1 MPPPRRPAAR
11 RARAP
16 TGARPDP
23 CAAGR
28 RPAVVAVCLCFGLV
42 LVTGLVAQAELAQLV
57 LARCRMRPHGRCRCS
72 GSILTGSFHA
82 AYIAGRSRSG
92 CAISARKE
100 VAVVGK
106 RTDGTLGGRNAAPPA
121 VAGVAVT
128 WLEDS
133 VAGVCGFSCARSS
146 GIPPGS
152 RVIAFATIPLT
163 SCGRCCPAFAQQVGE
178 LVHLISSCAA
188 SIEDLRAHRLEPR
201 EDRDFPSAI
210 SIERFTWVQAPSKL
224 RHG

>member
-1 MPPPRRPAAR
+1 M
-11 RARAP
+11 
-16 TGARPDP
+16 GARPDP

-28 RPAVVAVCLCFGLV
+28 RPAVVRVRFVLV

-57 LARCRMRPHGRCRCS
+57 LARCRMRPHGRSQCS

-82 AYIAGRSRSG
+82 ACIAGRSRPG
-92 CAISARKE
+92 CAISAPKE

-128 WLEDS
+128 WLEDG

-146 GIPPGS
+146 GIPPGF
-152 RVIAFATIPLT
+152 RVVAFAPIPLT
-163 SCGRCCPAFAQQVGE
+163 SCGRCRPAFAHQVGE

-188 SIEDLRAHRLEPR
+188 SIEDRSEHRASPR
-201 EDRDFPSAI
+201 ASGG
-210 SIERFTWVQAPSKL
+210 S
-224 RHG
+224 